1 MVVRTTS
8 SKRSAFTLIEVIFAI
23 VIIAIA
29 VLSLPMMSRAT
40 QRGIESNIVQ
50 EAIFAASAELMGA
63 TSGYWDENSMQ
74 DIAVSHLSRVI
85 NIGGD
90 CNNTTQLRPG
100 HIKQVYHRRC
110 LDNNT
115 TVAYNNAVGGTVF
128 DLDNAKHPNQ
138 AIFISGAGAG
148 TADETGYKEL
158 YTSVVAVG
166 ISPANYN
173 VKDINVTVSGAKGV
187 ITVLKSKSANVGEI
201 DYYKRMF

>member
-1 MVVRTTS
+1 MVVRTIY

-74 DIAVSHLSRVI
+74 DSAFSNLSRVI

-90 CNNTTQLRPG
+90 CNIATQLRPG
-100 HIKQVYHRRC
+100 HINQIYHRRC
-110 LDNNT
+110 LDNNN
-115 TVAYNNAVGGTVF
+115 TVAQNAPGGTFF
-128 DLDNAKHPNQ
+128 DLNDAAHGEQN
-138 AIFISGAGAG
+138 IFID
-148 TADETGYKEL
+148 TTIDPTGYKKT

-166 ISPANYN
+166 ISPTNNN
-173 VKDINVTVSGAKGV
+173 VKDITVTVSDADGI
-187 ITVLKSKSANVGEI
+187 ITVLKSQSANVGEI